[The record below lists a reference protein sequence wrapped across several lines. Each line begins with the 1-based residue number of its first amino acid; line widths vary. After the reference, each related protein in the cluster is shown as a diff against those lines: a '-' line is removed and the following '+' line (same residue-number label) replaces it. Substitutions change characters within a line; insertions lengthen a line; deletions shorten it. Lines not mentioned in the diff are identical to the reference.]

1 MGFYTKTAMRMF
13 NQLTDKILPYF
24 FDVKLDLKKARIRI
38 SLQEYISSA
47 ILTSFLV
54 FICEI
59 VVLSFIF
66 GLVFQS
72 FLFGFVTAFTAS
84 TFLSVVFFYAY
95 LNYPKIIIKERAKN
109 IDSNLP
115 YASLYL
121 ATIAGSK
128 LPLHK
133 TLEVFAKFS
142 KHGQL
147 KQEISTITNEIDAFG
162 IDVNTALERAIERT
176 PSKGLKELLWGI
188 LSVNRS
194 GGNVDVFLK
203 EKSKT
208 FVAEFRRK
216 LFEFSRQLAI
226 LLEVYITAVVLGAV
240 FFTILTSIMG
250 GISGGAGGVVVVQF
264 LLIFIFIPLIS
275 VAFIVLIRTMTPGGE

>member
-1 MGFYTKTAMRMF
+1 MGVYTKTAMRMF
-13 NQLTDKILPYF
+13 SQLTDKVLPYF
-24 FDVKLDLKKARIRI
+24 LDIKLDLKKARMRI
-38 SLQEYISSA
+38 SLQEYISNA
-47 ILTSFLV
+47 ILTSFLI

-59 VVLSFIF
+59 VILSFIF
-66 GLVFQS
+66 GLVLQS
-72 FLFGFVTAFTAS
+72 FLFGFITAFTAS
-84 TFLSVVFFYAY
+84 IFLSVIFFYAY

-147 KQEISTITNEIDAFG
+147 KEEISRITNEIDAFG

-176 PSKGLKELLWGI
+176 PSKDLKELLWGI

-194 GGNVDVFLK
+194 GGDVDVYLK

-208 FVAEFRRK
+208 YVAEFRRR

-226 LLEVYITAVVLGAV
+226 FLEVYITAVILGAV

-250 GISGGAGGVVVVQF
+250 GIAGGAGNVIIIQF
-264 LLIFIFIPLIS
+264 ILIFIFIPLIS
-275 VAFIVLIRTMTPGGE
+275 VAFIVLIRAMSPGGE

>member
-13 NQLTDKILPYF
+13 SQLTDKILPYF
-24 FDVKLDLKKARIRI
+24 FDIKTDLKKARIKI
-38 SLQEYISSA
+38 SLQEYVSSA

-59 VVLSFIF
+59 LILSFIF
-66 GLVFQS
+66 GLLFQS
-72 FLFGFVTAFTAS
+72 FLFGFITAFTAS
-84 TFLSVVFFYAY
+84 TFLSAIFFYAY
-95 LNYPKIIIKERAKN
+95 LNYPKIVIKERAKN

-128 LPLHK
+128 LPLHMA
-133 TLEVFAKFS
+133 LGVFSKFS

-147 KQEISTITNEIDAFG
+147 KEEMSRITNEIEAFG

-176 PSKGLKELLWGI
+176 PSKDLKELLWGI

-194 GGNVDVFLK
+194 GGDVDIFLK
-203 EKSKT
+203 EKAKS
-208 FVAEFRRK
+208 FVDEHRRK
-216 LFEFSRQLAI
+216 LYEFSQQLAI

-250 GISGGAGGVVVVQF
+250 GIAGGIGNVIVIQF

-275 VAFIVLIRTMTPGGE
+275 AAFIILIRAMAPGGE

>member
-24 FDVKLDLKKARIRI
+24 FDVKLDLKKARIKI

-59 VVLSFIF
+59 VILSFIF

-72 FLFGFVTAFTAS
+72 FLFGFITAFTAS

-95 LNYPKIIIKERAKN
+95 LNYPKIIIKERSKN

-142 KHGQL
+142 RHGQL
-147 KQEISTITNEIDAFG
+147 KEEMSTITNEIDAFG

-194 GGNVDVFLK
+194 GGNVDIFLK